1 MSHVSAHEA
10 RARRLFATQRTNSD
24 RAWSQPIREA
34 REAEII
40 YAPDHADHEARMQA
54 LAEMGDCILTLRQ
67 HAAYATDQRP
77 FLDLIEH
84 IEDGAFLMTKAAWRW
99 DDERDAR
106 AWGDTL
112 DQQRMVRSA

>member
-1 MSHVSAHEA
+1 MSATHEA

-40 YAPDHADHEARMQA
+40 YAADHPDHEDRMQA
-54 LAEMGDCILTLRQ
+54 LAEMGDCILTLRER
-67 HAAYATDQRP
+67 AAYASDQRP

-84 IEDGAFLMTKAAWRW
+84 IEDGAFLMTKGAWRW
-99 DDERDAR
+99 DDERQDRAHGDRLDAQR
-106 AWGDTL
+106 AMRG
-112 DQQRMVRSA
+112 A